1 MSKSQKKGK
10 NLVRDSFT
18 MPTDEHQLIDQLKK
32 RIRLLGGDVKKS
44 ELIRAGI
51 TLLNTLPNDALISA
65 INAIPNLKTGRPAK
79 ESQPVPKPS
88 TAVKAAPKPTVKKP
102 AESVGQAPA
111 KVPAKVPAKAPVKA
125 VRKTTPKPAR
135 TRPTKVPGAL

>member
-111 KVPAKVPAKAPVKA
+111 KVPAKAPVKA
-125 VRKTTPKPAR
+125 ARKTTPKPAR
-135 TRPTKVPGAL
+135 KRPTKVPGAL

>member
-88 TAVKAAPKPTVKKP
+88 TAVKAAPKATVKKP
-102 AESVGQAPA
+102 AESVGQA
-111 KVPAKVPAKAPVKA
+111 PAKVPAKAPVKA

-135 TRPTKVPGAL
+135 KRPTKVPGAL

>member
-32 RIRLLGGDVKKS
+32 RIRLLGSDVKKS

-51 TLLNTLPNDALISA
+51 TLLNTLPNTALISA

-111 KVPAKVPAKAPVKA
+111 KVPAKAPVKA

-135 TRPTKVPGAL
+135 KRPTKVPGAL

>member
-18 MPTDEHQLIDQLKK
+18 MPTGEYQLIDQLKK
-32 RIRLLGGDVKKS
+32 RIRLLGSDVKKS

-51 TLLNTLPNDALISA
+51 TLLNTLPNTALISA

-102 AESVGQAPA
+102 AESAGQAP
-111 KVPAKVPAKAPVKA
+111 VKVPAKAPVKA

-135 TRPTKVPGAL
+135 KRPTKVPGAL

>member
-18 MPTDEHQLIDQLKK
+18 MPTDEHQLIDKLKK

-111 KVPAKVPAKAPVKA
+111 KVPAKAPVKA

-135 TRPTKVPGAL
+135 KRPTKVPGAL

>member
-102 AESVGQAPA
+102 AESVGQAPT
-111 KVPAKVPAKAPVKA
+111 KVPAKAPVKA

-135 TRPTKVPGAL
+135 KRPTKVPGAL

>member
-88 TAVKAAPKPTVKKP
+88 TVVKAAPKPTAKKP
-102 AESVGQAPA
+102 AESAGQPP
-111 KVPAKVPAKAPVKA
+111 VKVPAKAPVKA
-125 VRKTTPKPAR
+125 VRKTAPKPAR
-135 TRPTKVPGAL
+135 KRPTKVLGAL

>member
-88 TAVKAAPKPTVKKP
+88 TAVKAVPKPTVKKP

-111 KVPAKVPAKAPVKA
+111 KVPAKAPVKA

-135 TRPTKVPGAL
+135 KRPTKVPGAL

>member
-32 RIRLLGGDVKKS
+32 RIRLLGSDVKKS

-51 TLLNTLPNDALISA
+51 TLLNTLPNTALISA

-79 ESQPVPKPS
+79 ESRPVPKPS
-88 TAVKAAPKPTVKKP
+88 TAVKAAPKPTAKKP
-102 AESVGQAPA
+102 AESAGQAP
-111 KVPAKVPAKAPVKA
+111 VKVPAKAPVKA
-125 VRKTTPKPAR
+125 VRKTAPKPAR
-135 TRPTKVPGAL
+135 KRPTKVLGAL

>member
-102 AESVGQAPA
+102 AESVCQA
-111 KVPAKVPAKAPVKA
+111 PAKVPAKAPVKA

-135 TRPTKVPGAL
+135 KRPTKVPGAL

>member
-18 MPTDEHQLIDQLKK
+18 MPTDEHQMIDQLKK

-51 TLLNTLPNDALISA
+51 TLLNTLPNTALISA

-111 KVPAKVPAKAPVKA
+111 KVPAKAPVKA

-135 TRPTKVPGAL
+135 KRPTKVPGAL

>member
-32 RIRLLGGDVKKS
+32 RIRLLGSDVKKS

-51 TLLNTLPNDALISA
+51 TLLNTLPNTALISA

-102 AESVGQAPA
+102 AESAGQAPVKA
-111 KVPAKVPAKAPVKA
+111 PAKAPARA
-125 VRKTTPKPAR
+125 VRKTAPKPAR
-135 TRPTKVPGAL
+135 KRSTKVLGAL

>member
-102 AESVGQAPA
+102 AESAGQAP
-111 KVPAKVPAKAPVKA
+111 VKVPAKAPVKA

-135 TRPTKVPGAL
+135 KRPTKVPGAL

>member
-18 MPTDEHQLIDQLKK
+18 MPIDEHQLIDQLKK

-111 KVPAKVPAKAPVKA
+111 KVPAKAPVKA

-135 TRPTKVPGAL
+135 KRPTKVPGAL

>member
-18 MPTDEHQLIDQLKK
+18 MPTGEHQLIDQLKK
-32 RIRLLGGDVKKS
+32 KIRLLGSDVKKS

-111 KVPAKVPAKAPVKA
+111 KVPAKAPVKA

-135 TRPTKVPGAL
+135 KRPTKVPGAL

>member
-32 RIRLLGGDVKKS
+32 RIRLLGSDVKKS

-51 TLLNTLPNDALISA
+51 TLLNTLPNTALIRS

-88 TAVKAAPKPTVKKP
+88 TAVKAAPKPTAKKP
-102 AESVGQAPA
+102 AESAGQAP
-111 KVPAKVPAKAPVKA
+111 VKVPAKAPVKA
-125 VRKTTPKPAR
+125 VRKTAPKPAR
-135 TRPTKVPGAL
+135 KRPTKVLGAL

>member
-1 MSKSQKKGK
+1 MSKSKKKGK

-111 KVPAKVPAKAPVKA
+111 KVPAKAPVKA

-135 TRPTKVPGAL
+135 KRPTKVPGAL

>member
-51 TLLNTLPNDALISA
+51 TLLNTLPNTALISA

-111 KVPAKVPAKAPVKA
+111 KVPAKAPVKA

-135 TRPTKVPGAL
+135 KRPTKVPGAL